1 MCLCV
6 CVCVCVCVCC
16 VCAGAGDREGVA
28 YQGVDVDD
36 GTETVDIMD

>member
-16 VCAGAGDREGVA
+16 VLCVVCQYEDRRFEWYVISWLREG
-28 YQGVDVDD
+28 
-36 GTETVDIMD
+36 